1 MADVGG
7 DLAGS
12 FRFADREIRGAT
24 ERKNFAREVFAL
36 GKSGLAKIDNQRII
50 VGVNEQRISGS
61 HFAERSGYR
70 SREEMEAAERF
81 TLAPFAQK
89 SGDSRGRQ
97 HSESPHAYRTEFQR
111 DRARIIHSRAF
122 RRLEYKTQ
130 VFLNGTGDHLR
141 TRLTHSIEVAS
152 ISRTIARALSL
163 NEDLAEAIA
172 LAHDLGHSPFGHSG
186 EEMLAECM
194 RNHGGFDHNRQSLR
208 VVELLENAYPNFA
221 GLNLTFEVREGLRKH
236 QAFYDPPTPAEEKYH
251 SPSLEAQ
258 IANLTDEITYYSHDL
273 DDAVDFEILSTAQLE
288 QNAVWQKSHR
298 AVLARYPDA
307 REPELHKLIIRDII
321 DVQVQ
326 DVVATSA
333 QSIMGAAVQGA
344 DEVRKQEAPLIRY
357 SDDLLE
363 ANRELRRFLY
373 QNVYY
378 HPRVAEVNR
387 RACEM
392 LRRVFEAYIL
402 HPDQLGEGATKRI
415 DKEGLHRTVCDYIAG
430 MTDRYLI
437 EEHKR
442 IAAQLAAVHPNRQGD

>member
-1 MADVGG
+1 VSKEAIEARVSASRSPRQATTSERRGYK
-7 DLAGS
+7 L
-12 FRFADREIRGAT
+12 REQMEAT
-24 ERKNFAREVFAL
+24 ERA
-36 GKSGLAKIDNQRII
+36 
-50 VGVNEQRISGS
+50 
-61 HFAERSGYR
+61 
-70 SREEMEAAERF
+70 

-89 SGDSRGRQ
+89 SGDSRSRKYPEP
-97 HSESPHAYRTEFQR
+97 SHAYRTEFQR

-141 TRLTHSIEVAS
+141 TRLTHSIEVGS

-194 RNHGGFDHNRQSLR
+194 QEHGGFDHNRQSLR
-208 VVELLENAYPNFA
+208 VVELLENAYPNFP

-236 QAFYDPPTPAEEKYH
+236 QAFYDPPRPGEGNYR

-258 IANLTDEITYYSHDL
+258 IANLADEITYYSHDL
-273 DDAVDFEILSTAQLE
+273 DDAVDFEILTAAQLE
-288 QNAVWQKSHR
+288 KNAVWQRSHR
-298 AVLARYPDA
+298 TVLARYPDA

-326 DVVATSA
+326 DVVTTSA
-333 QSIMGAAVQGA
+333 RSILDAGVQSA
-344 DEVRKQEAPLIRY
+344 DEVRQQPAPLIRY
-357 SDDLLE
+357 SDELLE

-378 HPRVAEVNR
+378 HPRVAEVNE

-392 LRRVFEAYIL
+392 LRKVFETYL
-402 HPDQLGEGATKRI
+402 VDPERLGEAAAKRI
-415 DKEGLHRTVCDYIAG
+415 EKEGLHRTVCDYIAG
-430 MTDRYLI
+430 MTDRYLM
-437 EEHKR
+437 EEYAR
-442 IAAQLAAVHPNRQGD
+442 IAGQDAPPERPSN